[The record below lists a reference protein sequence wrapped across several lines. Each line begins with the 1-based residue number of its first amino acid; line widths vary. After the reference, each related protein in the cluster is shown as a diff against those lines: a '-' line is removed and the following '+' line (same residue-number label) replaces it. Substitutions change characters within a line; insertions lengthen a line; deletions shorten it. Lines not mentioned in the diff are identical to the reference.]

1 MNSSSPRRAGSLSRR
16 LLQASLSIALL
27 GISQYNSQAGLV
39 KRVVE
44 GPQNAYFVYPHS
56 NGFLPDGRTY
66 VAARPERDGLTFLAF
81 DPATGTQKELG
92 WFPHVDLYY
101 SLSEDWK
108 RMAFTADNTLYLW
121 EIESGQPPKVVYQ
134 DTPEEAGK
142 WWHTVSDISPKGDA
156 IVSMRKRRKGADPG
170 DDSIKCQM
178 LRHDLTSGKT
188 EVLMETDWWLN
199 HVHFSPYDPSWI
211 CFSHEGDA
219 DKVADRIWAWNAQD
233 APKGKVLFTQTGQD
247 GKPLQVGHER
257 AAFHSPSMVFI
268 AYGTSEGSPR
278 GLYEVGFD
286 GKSRLVSQGDRDM
299 HCNISR
305 DGRWAVVDTSGPHD
319 APGKGWE
326 NSNSVS
332 DVMAVNMQTGK
343 REMLYRT
350 SILKHPWH
358 PHPNISPDGRWIVL
372 NDAKT
377 HRTVALEIDPEAL
390 GEFLKH

>member
-1 MNSSSPRRAGSLSRR
+1 MNNTAARRTGGLPRR
-16 LLQASLSIALL
+16 LLQASLFIALA
-27 GISQYNSQAGLV
+27 GMSQYPARADLV

-44 GPQNAYFVYPHS
+44 GPLNAYFAYPHS
-56 NGFLPDGRTY
+56 NGFLPDGRSY
-66 VAARPERDGLTFLAF
+66 VAARPERDGLAFLAF
-81 DPATGTQKELG
+81 DPASGTEKELG

-101 SLSEDWK
+101 SLSEDGK

-134 DTPEEAGK
+134 DAPEEAGK
-142 WWHTVSDISPKGDA
+142 WWHTVSDISPQGDA
-156 IVSMRKRRKGADPG
+156 IVSMRKRKKGADPG
-170 DDSIKCQM
+170 DDSIKCQL

-219 DKVADRIWAWNAQD
+219 DKVSDRIWAWNAKE
-233 APKGKVLFTQTGQD
+233 APKGKMLFNQTGQD
-247 GKPLQVGHER
+247 GKLLQVGHER
-257 AAFHSPSMVFI
+257 AAFHAPSLVFI
-268 AYGTSEGSPR
+268 AYGASEGSPR

-286 GKSRLVSQGDRDM
+286 GKSRLISQGDRDM

-305 DGRWAVVDTSGPHD
+305 DGRWAVADTSGPHD
-319 APGKGWE
+319 AEGKGWE

-332 DVMAVNMQTGK
+332 DVMAVNMKTGG
-343 REMLYRT
+343 RAMLYRT

-358 PHPNISPDGRWIVL
+358 PHPHISPDGHWVVL
-372 NDAKT
+372 NDARL
-377 HRTVALEIDPEAL
+377 HRTIALEIDPGAL
-390 GEFLKH
+390 GKFLNP